1 VCAEWFKDTVKDKDD
16 TTKRVLVFNCTH
28 GRDGLRLLSS
38 ISDIHKVV
46 QFDHAVFSTN
56 VTFKKG
62 YTAGEKTKRKKKKKD
77 CLEKKSTD
85 RERTGTKPD
94 SHPKRPSPH

>member
-1 VCAEWFKDTVKDKDD
+1 VCAEWFKETVKNKDSN
-16 TTKRVLVFNCTH
+16 TTRVLVFNCTH

-38 ISDIHKVV
+38 ISAIQEVV

-62 YTAGEKTKRKKKKKD
+62 YTTGEKKKRKKNF
-77 CLEKKSTD
+77 LERCPPIAPVLYASMGSKLFP
-85 RERTGTKPD
+85 RT
-94 SHPKRPSPH
+94 

>member
-1 VCAEWFKDTVKDKDD
+1 VKEKTN

-28 GRDGLRLLSS
+28 GRDGLRLLDS
-38 ISDIHKVV
+38 IAAIHKVV

-62 YTAGEKTKRKKKKKD
+62 YTAGEKMETS
-77 CLEKKSTD
+77 LEKKSPK
-85 RERTGTKPD
+85 TK
-94 SHPKRPSPH
+94 SQCYQT

>member
-1 VCAEWFKDTVKDKDD
+1 VCAEWFKDTVKHKDD
-16 TTKRVLVFNCTH
+16 NTKRVLVFNCTH

-62 YTAGEKTKRKKKKKD
+62 YTAGEKREKEKKKKI
-77 CLEKKSTD
+77 LGKKRSP
-85 RERTGTKPD
+85 PD
-94 SHPKRPSPH
+94 L